1 MAHPLQSSIKFINHT
16 LLKKDKLMKRAY
28 QTNIFVTCS
37 KANTLVVIPTGLG
50 KTIIAMLMV
59 LHRLTEFPHSKIIFL
74 APTRPLVEQ
83 HYRTFQD
90 LLEMVPDRLV
100 IMTGH
105 SQPEKRQR
113 QYEQATCLFMTPQVL
128 QNDLIANRFDMKEVS
143 LCIFD
148 EAHRATGDYAYSY
161 LAKKYTAQAQHQR
174 ILAITASPG
183 KNREKIMEV
192 MENLSLKAVEI
203 RTESDPDVK
212 PYIQDVE
219 VIWKDV
225 ELPAELLEIH
235 KIFQEMQKTIYKEL
249 NQSDLIDSAS
259 PDGVSR
265 KDLLVASTKLD
276 NLILKNQNNPE
287 LSHLFMLK
295 KYLANA
301 VRISHMAELLE
312 AQGLQSLSSYLE
324 KNKESIEK
332 RAAGKSLKELFLS
345 KPMQRVFDL
354 LEKLASTHIDHPKIA
369 LLMSILLE
377 NFRSKQESRVLVFC
391 HFRDTVKHL
400 VAELNKS
407 DLIHAERFIGQQ
419 KKGNEKGFS
428 QKEQLLI
435 LQQFKSGEINT
446 LVATSVAEEGL
457 DISECDVVIFYD
469 VVPSEIRAIQRR
481 GRTGRNRE
489 GKVYILKT
497 KGTREEAYFW
507 AEKIREKEMK
517 RILGELQR
525 ELKLKQPAAEIP
537 APKGQKNLNAFISP
551 QTDSEE
557 PSFIESDQN
566 LKQNQQEPS
575 ENDTVGPIEFK
586 PVGHSKG
593 PFIMVD
599 SRETA
604 SPVSRELSEM
614 NANLSLQKLP
624 TGDYIVSERCGVER
638 KAVQDFVDS
647 LKDGRLFNELQ
658 RLRNQFP
665 LPILVVEGDMRKAIS
680 VNRAALLG
688 ALTSIVLNMG
698 VTLYQTMTPQET
710 AEFIYALA
718 KKDQEGSEK
727 KAFSIRFRKAPDRI
741 ADQLEYIVSGIPGIN
756 ATRAQDLLREFRT
769 VQALFTASEEQLKQT
784 PNIGP
789 VLAKNIRKYA
799 TIDYFTDQKPKTT
812 PSSDSPPEENAD
824 MGK

>member
-1 MAHPLQSSIKFINHT
+1 
-16 LLKKDKLMKRAY
+16 
-28 QTNIFVTCS
+28 
-37 KANTLVVIPTGLG
+37 
-50 KTIIAMLMV
+50 MLF
-59 LHRLTEFPHSKIIFL
+59 RS
-74 APTRPLVEQ
+74 
-83 HYRTFQD
+83 
-90 LLEMVPDRLV
+90 
-100 IMTGH
+100 
-105 SQPEKRQR
+105 
-113 QYEQATCLFMTPQVL
+113 
-128 QNDLIANRFDMKEVS
+128 
-143 LCIFD
+143 
-148 EAHRATGDYAYSY
+148 
-161 LAKKYTAQAQHQR
+161 
-174 ILAITASPG
+174 
-183 KNREKIMEV
+183 
-192 MENLSLKAVEI
+192 ENLSLKAVEI

-235 KIFQEMQKTIYKEL
+235 KIFQEMQKIIYKEL

-265 KDLLVASTKLD
+265 KDLLVAGTKLD
-276 NLILKNQNNPE
+276 NLILKSQNSPE
-287 LSHLFMLK
+287 LPHLLMLK

-354 LEKLASTHIDHPKIA
+354 LDKLASSHIDHPKIA
-369 LLMSILLE
+369 LLMSLLLE
-377 NFRSKQESRVLVFC
+377 NFQSTQDSRVLGFC

-457 DISECDVVIFYD
+457 DISECDVVVFYD

-525 ELKLKQPAAEIP
+525 ELKIKQPAAEIP
-537 APKGQKNLNAFISP
+537 TPKGQKSLSAFISP
-551 QTDSEE
+551 QTESEV
-557 PSFIESDQN
+557 PDFIES
-566 LKQNQQEPS
+566 KQIEEIGALQDTS
-575 ENDTVGPIEFK
+575 EGDTVDSVEFK
-586 PVGHSKG
+586 PTGQSKG

-665 LPILVVEGDMRKAIS
+665 LPILVVEGDMRKAIT

-688 ALTSIVLNMG
+688 AITSIVLNMG
-698 VTLYQTMTPQET
+698 VTLYQTMSSQET

-718 KKDQEGSEK
+718 KKEQEGSEK
-727 KAFSIRFRKAPDRI
+727 KAFSIRFRKAPDRKI
-741 ADQLEYIVSGIPGIN
+741 G
-756 ATRAQDLLREFRT
+756 RAH
-769 VQALFTASEEQLKQT
+769 V
-784 PNIGP
+784 
-789 VLAKNIRKYA
+789 
-799 TIDYFTDQKPKTT
+799 
-812 PSSDSPPEENAD
+812 
-824 MGK
+824 